1 MEWLNS
7 AWAAT
12 AKGLQTCLG
21 VRKKLACVANA
32 MARCFEAAREYLPNG
47 DCVARCLDAAL
58 CIVHYREPDRMRA
71 PLQLIAYALATA
83 AATTTTASA
92 QRPLKIYI
100 SVDMEGIAGV
110 VSGEQLGPTGFEYGR
125 ARQWMTD
132 ETLAAIQ
139 GARDAGAT
147 EFVISDSHGNGQN
160 LLIDQLPNDVT
171 IIRSWPRPLMMMEG
185 IDSTFAAA
193 VFIGYHSS
201 TSNMRGVRAHTMS
214 SATLTG
220 VALNGTQ
227 MPEGGVNAA
236 IAGHFGVPV
245 VAISGDDAAVAE
257 VSGIVGGGPM
267 EGAVVKRAISFH
279 SAATM
284 TPKAAQELIRVKVKT
299 GVEKRAAIKPFTLR
313 GSVTLDLSF
322 KNYRTAEMLAYLS
335 IVTRTDAHSIRFVGR
350 NVLEV
355 SKFLEFVET
364 YQPDLIP

>member
-1 MEWLNS
+1 
-7 AWAAT
+7 
-12 AKGLQTCLG
+12 
-21 VRKKLACVANA
+21 
-32 MARCFEAAREYLPNG
+32 
-47 DCVARCLDAAL
+47 
-58 CIVHYREPDRMRA
+58 MRA

-83 AATTTTASA
+83 AATTTTISA

-257 VSGIVGGGPM
+257 VSGIVGGAPM

-279 SAATM
+279 AAATM
-284 TPKAAQELIRVKVKT
+284 TPKAAQELIRAKVKT

-322 KNYRTAEMLAYLS
+322 KHYRTAEILAYLS